1 MSKHFRIHLRGWGL
15 INMYTQ
21 LSKTIINLTLVA
33 HPPYIAYGFGRTGRT
48 LSLQAKISVAL

>member
-48 LSLQAKISVAL
+48 LSLQAKPAQ

>member
-33 HPPYIAYGFGRTGRT
+33 HPPYIPYGFGRTGRT
-48 LSLQAKISVAL
+48 LSLQAKPAQ